1 MEYKTNYIGGNM
13 KKNKFILILIS
24 ILVVTLM
31 LTACST
37 VEKDSDFDKDSGLD
51 KDPVEDNN
59 VEEIKE
65 TSKDYKIY
73 NIETSK
79 SNNYEAEIKE
89 FDLGAKEYL
98 SNANRIMPYNIKGLI
113 GVPKG
118 EGKFPLILIT
128 HGSHSNDDESKRF
141 DTGFDYLVKDLAE
154 NGFIAISMD
163 MSKPYIWKY
172 GDNDDEE
179 KSLPVANDHIVN
191 LSLANKG
198 EDPGFG
204 IDLKDKI
211 DFDKVALVG
220 HSRGGETIFDIVN
233 DQADKGVDIKSILSI
248 APTFIFDREWPDM
261 DTAVLVPEFDGDIV
275 SLDGFSS
282 YEALKLNSKG
292 FHSVTLLTKANHNY
306 FNRNIERNDASMI
319 KDEEEL
325 KEQLSR
331 EEQEE
336 FTMNFAV
343 DFFNKTLLGKEDVF
357 LSSEKTQANMMYGF
371 DVKTMYLLDQAVDLV
386 DIKTTDNFKGKD
398 VTIELKNDSWFY
410 KHDEIIID
418 TITAGIGDITDL
430 DDPYMIR
437 PLINITWEITDS
449 RVELTPNTSD
459 FSKFSGLTF
468 NMVIDSASEL
478 NLKESQH
485 FTIELRDRSGNTSNL
500 VLPEKLNALGYTPGE
515 TEYTE
520 LGDEKLYYWSNLSP
534 LASLNLPLSEFEGV
548 DLENIEYITLIFD
561 KTDTGSIYIGSVYLQ

>member
-1 MEYKTNYIGGNM
+1 M
-13 KKNKFILILIS
+13 KKSKIMLILIS
-24 ILVVTLM
+24 VLIVTLISS
-31 LTACST
+31 ACST
-37 VEKDSDFDKDSGLD
+37 VEKDSGLD

-59 VEEIKE
+59 SDEIKQI
-65 TSKDYKIY
+65 SKDYKTQ
-73 NIETSK
+73 NMETSK
-79 SNNYEAEIKE
+79 NNDYEAEVKE
-89 FDLGAKEYL
+89 FDLGSKEYL
-98 SNANRIMPYNIKGLI
+98 SNANKIMPYNIKGLI

-118 EGKFPLILIT
+118 EGTFPLVLIT

-154 NGFIAISMD
+154 NGFIALSMD

-172 GDNDDEE
+172 GDNDDHE
-179 KSLPVANDHIVN
+179 KSLPVANDHMVN
-191 LSLANKG
+191 LIQANKG
-198 EDPGFG
+198 EDPGYG

-233 DQADKGVDIKSILSI
+233 DQAKKGVNIKSALSI

-261 DTAVLVPEFDGDIV
+261 DTAVLVPEFDGDII

-282 YEALKLNSKG
+282 YEGLKLNSKG
-292 FHSVTLLTKANHNY
+292 FHSVTLLMKANHNY
-306 FNRNIERNDASMI
+306 FNRNIERNDASMV
-319 KDEEEL
+319 KNEEEL
-325 KEQLSR
+325 KEQLTR

-343 DFFNKTLLGKEDVF
+343 DFFNKSLLGQEDAF
-357 LSSEKTQANMMYGF
+357 LSPKKPQANMMYGF
-371 DVKTMYLLDQAVDLV
+371 HVKTMYQSDQAVDLV
-386 DIKTTDNFKGKD
+386 DIKSTDNFKGKD
-398 VTIELKNDSWFY
+398 VTVESKNDSWFY

-437 PLINITWEITDS
+437 PLINVTWEDTDS
-449 RVELTPNTSD
+449 RVEITPKTSD

-478 NLKESQH
+478 NMKDMSQQ
-485 FTIELRDRSGNTSNL
+485 FTIELRDRAGNTSKL

-515 TEYTE
+515 IEYTE
-520 LGDEKLYYWSNLSP
+520 LEDTKLYYWSNLSP
-534 LASLNLPLSEFEGV
+534 ISSLNLPLSEFENV
-548 DLENIEYITLIFD
+548 DLENIESISLIFD